1 MPFAIELGLKFD
13 LESEFAKLR
22 AELNRDIS
30 VDYLV
35 SRGEYLTARLM
46 SEYLGYAFVDAS
58 ECVFFAYD
66 GQIDFERTY
75 TAIAE
80 RALRAPRFVM
90 PGFYGALPNG
100 RIRVMS
106 RGGSD
111 ITGAIVA
118 NALDADIYENW
129 TDVSGIL
136 MADPKVVSDPKP
148 IEMITYQEL
157 RELSYMGASV
167 LHEESI
173 LPVKE
178 KNIPL
183 NIRNTNRPQDA
194 GTMILDSIDDAAA
207 SSGLITGIAGRRS
220 FTVLTIYKKHIS
232 TDTRIIRRTLEMLEM
247 YKVEVEHITL
257 GVDSF
262 NVVLPTAQISDRIYD
277 IIADIKRELRSRD
290 RHQDGRQHRA
300 DRLGGP
306 PDGQRAGQRR
316 AKLFGALGENNINI
330 RMIARAPRRSA
341 SSSAWTTRTSR
352 RTIRALYDRLCRN
365 KGGDRCMKKQY
376 NVAIS
381 GRDAAPSASRCS
393 SVLEEQRFPVGK
405 LLPLASARSAGK
417 TVRYSGVRPSRS
429 RRRARRPLQGM
440 DFVLGAV
447 SNAHG
452 ARNSRR
458 RSCAAGAVFV
468 DNSSAFRMDGRRAA
482 GRCLRSTRTTRGSTS
497 GIIANPN
504 CSTIITLV
512 AISGIAPPFAHRAH
526 WWPATYQAVS
536 GAGAEGMNGAGGA
549 DPRLRRRTSRWQA
562 SVFPCQI
569 AFKRASRRSA
579 RSWKTATRRR
589 K

>member
-1 MPFAIELGLKFD
+1 MLKVAKFGGSSLAGAEQFRKVKEIIQSDPGRMFVVVSAAGKRSSKDSKITDLLYLTYAHINYGVSHEDIFSMIEDRYYAIRDELGLTFD

-46 SEYLGYAFVDAS
+46 SEYLGYSFVDAS
-58 ECVFFAYD
+58 ECVFFSYD

-75 TAIAE
+75 AAVAE

-136 MADPKVVSDPKP
+136 MADPKVVSNPKP
-148 IEMITYQEL
+148 IEFITYQEL

-194 GTMILDSIDDAAA
+194 GTMILDSIDDATA

-262 NVVLPTAQISDRIYD
+262 NVVLPTAQINDRIYD
-277 IIADIKRELRSRD
+277 IIADIKRELKPD
-290 RHQDGRQHRA
+290 RIKMDDNIALIASVGRRMVSVP
-300 DRLGGP
+300 GSS
-306 PDGQRAGQRR
+306 

-330 RMIARAPRRSA
+330 RMIAQGSEEI
-341 SSSAWTTRTSR
+341 SIIVGVDNKDFE
-352 RTIRALYDRLCRN
+352 RTIRTLY
-365 KGGDRCMKKQY
+365 
-376 NVAIS
+376 
-381 GRDAAPSASRCS
+381 
-393 SVLEEQRFPVGK
+393 
-405 LLPLASARSAGK
+405 
-417 TVRYSGVRPSRS
+417 
-429 RRRARRPLQGM
+429 
-440 DFVLGAV
+440 
-447 SNAHG
+447 
-452 ARNSRR
+452 
-458 RSCAAGAVFV
+458 
-468 DNSSAFRMDGRRAA
+468 
-482 GRCLRSTRTTRGSTS
+482 
-497 GIIANPN
+497 
-504 CSTIITLV
+504 
-512 AISGIAPPFAHRAH
+512 
-526 WWPATYQAVS
+526 
-536 GAGAEGMNGAGGA
+536 EGFMN
-549 DPRLRRRTSRWQA
+549 
-562 SVFPCQI
+562 
-569 AFKRASRRSA
+569 
-579 RSWKTATRRR
+579 
-589 K
+589 

>member
-1 MPFAIELGLKFD
+1 MLKVAKFGGSSLAGAEQFRKVKEIIQSDPGRMFVVVSAAGKRSSKDSKITDLLYLTYAHINYGVSHEDIFSMIEDRYYAIRDELGLTFD

-46 SEYLGYAFVDAS
+46 SEYLGYSFVDAS
-58 ECVFFAYD
+58 ECVFFSYD

-75 TAIAE
+75 AAIAE

-136 MADPKVVSDPKP
+136 MADPKVVSNPKP
-148 IEMITYQEL
+148 IEFITYQEL

-194 GTMILDSIDDAAA
+194 GTMILDSIDDATA

-262 NVVLPTAQISDRIYD
+262 NVVLPTAQINDRIYD
-277 IIADIKRELRSRD
+277 IIADIKRELKPD
-290 RHQDGRQHRA
+290 RIKMDDNIALIASVGRRMVSVP
-300 DRLGGP
+300 GSS
-306 PDGQRAGQRR
+306 

-330 RMIARAPRRSA
+330 RMIAQGSEEI
-341 SSSAWTTRTSR
+341 SIIVGVDNKDFE
-352 RTIRALYDRLCRN
+352 RTIRTLY
-365 KGGDRCMKKQY
+365 
-376 NVAIS
+376 
-381 GRDAAPSASRCS
+381 
-393 SVLEEQRFPVGK
+393 
-405 LLPLASARSAGK
+405 
-417 TVRYSGVRPSRS
+417 
-429 RRRARRPLQGM
+429 
-440 DFVLGAV
+440 
-447 SNAHG
+447 
-452 ARNSRR
+452 
-458 RSCAAGAVFV
+458 
-468 DNSSAFRMDGRRAA
+468 
-482 GRCLRSTRTTRGSTS
+482 
-497 GIIANPN
+497 
-504 CSTIITLV
+504 
-512 AISGIAPPFAHRAH
+512 
-526 WWPATYQAVS
+526 
-536 GAGAEGMNGAGGA
+536 EGFMN
-549 DPRLRRRTSRWQA
+549 
-562 SVFPCQI
+562 
-569 AFKRASRRSA
+569 
-579 RSWKTATRRR
+579 
-589 K
+589 

>member
-1 MPFAIELGLKFD
+1 MNMLKVAKFGGSSLAGAEQFRKVKEIIQSDPGRRFVVVSAAGKRSSKDNKITDLLYLTYAHINYGVSHEDIFSMIEERYYAIRDELGLKFD

-207 SSGLITGIAGRRS
+207 PSGLITGIAGRRS

-277 IIADIKRELRSRD
+277 IIADIKRELKPD
-290 RHQDGRQHRA
+290 RIKMDDNIALIASVGRRMVSVP
-300 DRLGGP
+300 GSS
-306 PDGQRAGQRR
+306 

-330 RMIARAPRRSA
+330 RMIAQGSEEI
-341 SSSAWTTRTSR
+341 SIIVGVDNKDFE
-352 RTIRALYDRLCRN
+352 RTIRTLYE
-365 KGGDRCMKKQY
+365 GFMK
-376 NVAIS
+376 
-381 GRDAAPSASRCS
+381 
-393 SVLEEQRFPVGK
+393 
-405 LLPLASARSAGK
+405 
-417 TVRYSGVRPSRS
+417 
-429 RRRARRPLQGM
+429 
-440 DFVLGAV
+440 
-447 SNAHG
+447 
-452 ARNSRR
+452 
-458 RSCAAGAVFV
+458 
-468 DNSSAFRMDGRRAA
+468 
-482 GRCLRSTRTTRGSTS
+482 
-497 GIIANPN
+497 
-504 CSTIITLV
+504 
-512 AISGIAPPFAHRAH
+512 
-526 WWPATYQAVS
+526 
-536 GAGAEGMNGAGGA
+536 
-549 DPRLRRRTSRWQA
+549 
-562 SVFPCQI
+562 
-569 AFKRASRRSA
+569 
-579 RSWKTATRRR
+579 
-589 K
+589 

>member
-1 MPFAIELGLKFD
+1 MLKVAKFGGSSLAGAEQFRKVKEIIQSDPGRMFVVVSAAGKRSSKDSKITDLLYLTYAHINYGVSHEDIFSMIEDRYYAIRDELGLTFD

-46 SEYLGYAFVDAS
+46 SEYLGYCFVDAS
-58 ECVFFAYD
+58 ECVFFSYD

-75 TAIAE
+75 AAVAE

-136 MADPKVVSDPKP
+136 MADPKVVSNPKP
-148 IEMITYQEL
+148 IEFITYQEL

-194 GTMILDSIDDAAA
+194 GTMILDSIDDATA

-262 NVVLPTAQISDRIYD
+262 NVVLPTAQINDRIYD
-277 IIADIKRELRSRD
+277 IIADIKRELKPD
-290 RHQDGRQHRA
+290 RIKMDDNIALIASVGRRMVSVP
-300 DRLGGP
+300 GSS
-306 PDGQRAGQRR
+306 

-330 RMIARAPRRSA
+330 RMIAQGSEEI
-341 SSSAWTTRTSR
+341 SIIVGVDNKDFE
-352 RTIRALYDRLCRN
+352 RTIRTLY
-365 KGGDRCMKKQY
+365 
-376 NVAIS
+376 
-381 GRDAAPSASRCS
+381 
-393 SVLEEQRFPVGK
+393 
-405 LLPLASARSAGK
+405 
-417 TVRYSGVRPSRS
+417 
-429 RRRARRPLQGM
+429 
-440 DFVLGAV
+440 
-447 SNAHG
+447 
-452 ARNSRR
+452 
-458 RSCAAGAVFV
+458 
-468 DNSSAFRMDGRRAA
+468 
-482 GRCLRSTRTTRGSTS
+482 
-497 GIIANPN
+497 
-504 CSTIITLV
+504 
-512 AISGIAPPFAHRAH
+512 
-526 WWPATYQAVS
+526 
-536 GAGAEGMNGAGGA
+536 EGFMN
-549 DPRLRRRTSRWQA
+549 
-562 SVFPCQI
+562 
-569 AFKRASRRSA
+569 
-579 RSWKTATRRR
+579 
-589 K
+589 